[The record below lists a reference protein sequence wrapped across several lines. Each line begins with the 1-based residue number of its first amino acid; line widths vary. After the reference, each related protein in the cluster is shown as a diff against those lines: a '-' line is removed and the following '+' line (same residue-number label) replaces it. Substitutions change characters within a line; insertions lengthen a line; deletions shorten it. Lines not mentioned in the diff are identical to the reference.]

1 MKRPAHVSIE
11 DSGEPAAGEKTREVR
26 IVRKGRLAVAVPVE
40 PSEPLTAET
49 VRRTQQTIRNERER
63 V

>member
-1 MKRPAHVSIE
+1 MKSPAHLSID
-11 DSGEPAAGEKTREVR
+11 DSGKPASAEKAREVR

-40 PSEPLTAET
+40 PSEPLTAEM
-49 VRRTQQTIRNERER
+49 VRCTQQVIRDERGR